1 MLEHLPDQY
10 TGVITGGGGIGR
22 ALLARLC
29 RDPRAGRVIAVT
41 RHRERLEQDTQ
52 LDIELLEIIEAD
64 VTTEQ
69 GLQTLKNAL
78 QQTPIHLLLNTI
90 GVLHDGQAD
99 QPVAITP
106 EKRLER
112 LSFDTLHHAFH
123 VNAATAAMLVST
135 LTGNMTRH
143 PAIIA
148 TLSARVGSI
157 GDNDMG
163 GWYAYRASKAA
174 LNMLMKTASV
184 EFRRRNPQA
193 IVLCLHPGTTDT
205 ELSRPFQARVPK
217 EKLFTPDFV
226 AERLLEV
233 IDRRTIED
241 SGAFY
246 DWNDRPVEW

>member
-1 MLEHLPDQY
+1 MPDHLPEQY
-10 TGVITGGGGIGR
+10 TAVITGGGGIGR
-22 ALLARLC
+22 ALLTRLC
-29 RDPRAGRVIAVT
+29 RDPRAGRLIVVT
-41 RHRERLEQDTQ
+41 RHRAHLEQDTQ
-52 LDIELLEIIEAD
+52 LEIERLEIVEAD
-64 VTTEQ
+64 VTTES
-69 GLQTLKNAL
+69 GLQTLSDYL
-78 QQTPIHLLLNTI
+78 DQTPVHLLLNTI
-90 GVLHDGQAD
+90 GVLHDGQSD
-99 QPVAITP
+99 QSVAIAP
-106 EKRLER
+106 EKRIER

-135 LTGNMTRH
+135 LIDRMTRH
-143 PAIIA
+143 PVIIA

-157 GDNDMG
+157 GDNELG

-184 EFRRRNPQA
+184 EFKRRNPQA

-205 ELSRPFQARVPK
+205 ELSRPFQARVPQ

-233 IDRRTIED
+233 INRRTPED

-246 DWNDRPVEW
+246 DWNDMLIEW